1 MLLLNIGNEGDE
13 VMVALCINL
22 ATDPTNAQQMI
33 KKNRVHSLIMR
44 AFNYQ
49 DNMLMKMLRNLSE
62 HKSLRANFVVSN
74 PNIKIKVTPTT
85 DPAQRTNVRLR

>member
-22 ATDPTNAQQMI
+22 ATDPINAQQMM
-33 KKNRVHSLIMR
+33 KKNRVQSLMMR
-44 AFNYQ
+44 AFTYQ

-62 HKSLRANFVVSN
+62 HKSSKVNFVV
-74 PNIKIKVTPTT
+74 I
-85 DPAQRTNVRLR
+85 RNVVFKE

>member
-22 ATDPTNAQQMI
+22 ATDSINAQQMM
-33 KKNRVHSLIMR
+33 KKNRVQSLMMR
-44 AFNYQ
+44 AFTYQ

-62 HKSLRANFVVSN
+62 HKSSKVHFVVSE
-74 PNIKIKVTPTT
+74 
-85 DPAQRTNVRLR
+85 Q